1 MQRISGKALA
11 FGGAEN
17 KYKYNGKEEQR
28 KEFTDGSGLEMY
40 DFSARMYDP
49 QIGRWHAPDPLAD
62 QMRRFSPYNYCFNNP
77 INFVDYD
84 GMMPYSYRNGNYY
97 NEQGQQVEWDE
108 VHSYL
113 QNNDMIAATINPG
126 NASEN
131 NQYWIN
137 YDGKDVNVYAGEYGN
152 IDKLYMSLNGTSGAR
167 GHQKASEQNE
177 KDKGPV
183 PEGKYSIDL
192 AQDPRQTATYTG
204 SGDLVASTGVELLVN
219 YTLNTWHEAWGRWRA
234 RLEKREVNSGRDNF
248 YFHDSY
254 KGYSHGCIETETMLY
269 YFLLSQHDAGQ
280 KEILVRVS
288 YASSSTT
295 TNGGTANTP
304 FRLPNNVRG
313 LARRQSP
320 APGKN
325 YPVIP
330 VPPAPYKFEQ

>member
-1 MQRISGKALA
+1 MS
-11 FGGAEN
+11 FGQPGN
-17 KYKYNGKEEQR
+17 KYLYNGKELQS

-40 DFSARMYDP
+40 DFGARNYDP
-49 QIGRWHAPDPLAD
+49 QIGRWHVPDPLAD

-97 NEQGQQVEWDE
+97 NEQGQQVEWEE

-113 QNNDMIAATINPG
+113 QNNDMIAATINLD
-126 NASEN
+126 NASES

-137 YDGKDVNVYAGEYGN
+137 YDGKNVNVYAGEYGN
-152 IDKLYMSLNGTSGAR
+152 TDKLYMSLNGTSGDK
-167 GHQKASEQNE
+167 GHQRASEQN
-177 KDKGPV
+177 KKNKGPV

-234 RLEKREVNSGRDNF
+234 RLEKREVNTDRDNF

-288 YASSSTT
+288 YASPSTT

-313 LARRQSP
+313 LAGRQSP
-320 APGKN
+320 APSKN
-325 YPVIP
+325 YPVLPI
-330 VPPAPYKFEQ
+330 PPAPYKFEQ